1 MDVFVI
7 DQHYIYR
14 RGLVACLAAIDDVAS
29 VGDAD
34 GVAAAW
40 QDPAL
45 ECADVVLVD
54 YDVEDLHT
62 FIRSLREQTEGNVLV
77 CSSRCDEQ
85 ELFASV
91 QAGALG
97 YLWKETLT
105 PETLATSLRTA
116 AIGAGVLAPELLGAL
131 LRTITRVSRE
141 LLEPSGMSLSPLTV
155 REKQVLRLVA
165 DGHPTREVARLLSYS
180 ERTVKNVMHDV
191 IIKFNARSRSQAV
204 AAAVREGLI

>member
-1 MDVFVI
+1 MDVFVV

-34 GVAAAW
+34 SVAAAL

-45 ECADVVLVD
+45 KRADVVLVD
-54 YDVEDLHT
+54 YDVEGLHT
-62 FIRSLREQTEGNVLV
+62 FIRTHREQSEGSVLV

-85 ELFASV
+85 ELFAAV

-141 LLEPSGMSLSPLTV
+141 LLEPRGMSLSPLTV

-165 DGHPTREVARLLSYS
+165 EGHPTREVARRLSYS
-180 ERTVKNVMHDV
+180 ERTVKNVIHDV

>member
-7 DQHYIYR
+7 DQHFIYR
-14 RGLVACLAAIDDVAS
+14 RGLVACLAAIDDVSS

-40 QDPAL
+40 ADPAL
-45 ECADVVLVD
+45 ERADVVLVD
-54 YDVEDLHT
+54 YDVEELHG
-62 FIRSLREQTEGNVLV
+62 FIRSLREQTGGNVLV

-85 ELFASV
+85 ELFAAV

-116 AIGAGVLAPELLGAL
+116 ATGSGVLAPELLGAL

-141 LLEPSGMSLSPLTV
+141 LLEPRGMSLSPLTV

-165 DGHPTREVARLLSYS
+165 EGHPTREVARQLSYS
-180 ERTVKNVMHDV
+180 ERTVKNVIHDV
-191 IIKFNARSRSQAV
+191 VTKFNARSRSQAV